1 MKKTFKTI
9 VSFVT
14 ISVMIL
20 SLASCNFIK
29 AIMEGVEPDPIQGT
43 PSEEEIVSEF
53 NKMLANS
60 ISESESIK
68 ENISYSAGNPDVFA
82 ADGSEAG
89 LLDAAAGQ
97 LKTFIM
103 EADPGS
109 EGSWVKSAPK
119 DEKDPVVKEV
129 KDTLLKDLNADYI
142 FSILFN
148 RDITTENVTDEK
160 DKEVMTEVVATN
172 EAGEEI
178 TQEINVTTT
187 YESNNALHMTFN
199 YFETKLASEVEA
211 ETEDAAADTTAEAE
225 TSAEAET
232 TEAETTEAEAETTEA
247 EASEKATDEASET
260 AAEEETEPETVYIYA
275 DDEVIVDVF
284 GDKKN
289 EDEVLKNFENI
300 ADYIVVK
307 DYSVEYES
315 CKITSDADL
324 YTDTLSFVNFEK
336 NMKVTATAE
345 CVGELASYG
354 EITIT
359 FNLTK
364 TTNYTFNYPEEEVTD
379 SKSEAVIKET
389 TVEA

>member
-9 VSFVT
+9 ISFVT

-29 AIMEGVEPDPIQGT
+29 AIMEGVEPDPIQNT
-43 PSEEEIVSEF
+43 PAEEEIVSEF

-60 ISESESIK
+60 IASSVTIR
-68 ENISYSAGNPDVFA
+68 ENISYSAGTPDVLA

-89 LLDAAAGQ
+89 TLDAAAGQ
-97 LKTFIM
+97 LKSFIM
-103 EADPGS
+103 EANPGS
-109 EGSWVKSAPK
+109 EGSWVKSAPQ

-142 FSILFN
+142 FGVQFN
-148 RDITTENVTDEK
+148 RDITTENVTDEN
-160 DKEVMTEVVATN
+160 DKEVMTEIIATN

-178 TQEINVTTT
+178 TQEVNETTT
-187 YESNNALHMTFN
+187 FESNNALHMTFN

-211 ETEDAAADTTAEAE
+211 ETTEDASETTAEAG
-225 TSAEAET
+225 TAAEAET
-232 TEAETTEAEAETTEA
+232 TEAETTEAEADTTE
-247 EASEKATDEASET
+247 EATEAADETT
-260 AAEEETEPETVYIYA
+260 AAEEETEPETVYVYA

-284 GDKKN
+284 GDKKDK
-289 EDEVLKNFENI
+289 EEVLKNFENI
-300 ADYIVVK
+300 SEYIVVK
-307 DYSVEYES
+307 DYSIAYES

-324 YTDTLSFVNFEK
+324 FTDTLSFVNFEQ

-345 CVGELASYG
+345 CVGKLSSYG
-354 EITIT
+354 EITVT

-364 TTNYTFNYPEEEVTD
+364 TTSYTFTYPEEDVADTTA
-379 SKSEAVIKET
+379 EAIVKET

>member
-14 ISVMIL
+14 IAVMIL

-29 AIMEGVEPDPIQGT
+29 AIMEGVEPDPLQST

-60 ISESESIK
+60 IADCVTIREEIR
-68 ENISYSAGNPDVFA
+68 YSAGGPDVLT

-89 LLDAAAGQ
+89 ALDAAAGQ
-97 LKTFIM
+97 LKSFIM
-103 EADPGS
+103 SANPGS

-119 DEKDPVVKEV
+119 DEKDPVVKEI
-129 KDTLLKDLNADYI
+129 KDTLLKELNADYI
-142 FSILFN
+142 FGIEFN
-148 RDITTENVTDEK
+148 RDISIENVTDEN
-160 DKEVMTEVVATN
+160 DKEVMTQVIATN

-178 TQEINVTTT
+178 TQEVNETTT
-187 YESNNALHMTFN
+187 FESNNALHMTFN

-211 ETEDAAADTTAEAE
+211 ETEDAAAETTAEEE
-225 TSAEAET
+225 TAAEAET
-232 TEAETTEAEAETTEA
+232 TEAETTEAETTE
-247 EASEKATDEASET
+247 EATEAADETT
-260 AAEEETEPETVYIYA
+260 AAEEATEPETVYIYA

-307 DYSVEYES
+307 DYSIAYES

-324 YTDTLSFVNFEK
+324 FTDTLSFVNFEK

-345 CVGELASYG
+345 CVGKLASYG
-354 EITIT
+354 EITVT

-364 TTNYTFNYPEEEVTD
+364 TTSYTFTYPEEDIADTTA
-379 SKSEAVIKET
+379 EAIVKET